1 MASCC
6 SSARKEGAETGKVS
20 ERREKTSYVEVKRVD
35 AKRGVDRFDDGREE
49 RLGVGSHGCDVVEA
63 GKVGS
68 ALLGDEESE
77 GGGIGGEKSVR
88 RGGKGG

>member
-1 MASCC
+1 M
-6 SSARKEGAETGKVS
+6 
-20 ERREKTSYVEVKRVD
+20 D

-63 GKVGS
+63 GKVDS

-77 GGGIGGEKSVR
+77 GGGVGGEKSVR